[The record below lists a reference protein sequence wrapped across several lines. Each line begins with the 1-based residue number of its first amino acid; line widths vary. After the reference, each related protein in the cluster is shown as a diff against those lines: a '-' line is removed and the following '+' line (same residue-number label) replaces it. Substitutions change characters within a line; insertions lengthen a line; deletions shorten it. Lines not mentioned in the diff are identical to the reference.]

1 MNMASHCKI
10 QNDNRNDDFF
20 WNGWRKSVLSFI
32 SAGVI
37 DRDFHQRKRS
47 TRHQQDLSLQIT

>member
-20 WNGWRKSVLSFI
+20 GMVNERVCQVLF

>member
-1 MNMASHCKI
+1 MASHCKI

-20 WNGWRKSVLSFI
+20 GMVNERVCQVLF